1 MQHSNV
7 PIEVQIQ
14 TVLEMPVLDPLAALM
29 LGTGLALATV
39 TQAYAWHR
47 GVYRE
52 APQPQSLV
60 PDFEIDLSPVTPR
73 SQPPVPVV
81 QPEPAPALWPDLPG
95 LDSEPE
101 FDPEPAKTETA
112 TPRAIKSYQE
122 RVQLLKDKLDRDG
135 AIRLLSL
142 VGTTPLRIIGQQR
155 SGKSTFVKSLAHLRS
170 IFLENHTTEVWSPDD
185 ESAEATG
192 QWPSS
197 FEVHGL
203 TNGRVDYPAIEQR
216 IRLFLSRI
224 EQGKRE
230 GCRTLIC
237 DEFGSYGVNDIP
249 HSLIKDLCQVSL
261 MRAAKYGQLVIYVLH
276 GHTAQFLGGVTGLQ
290 GLLEQ
295 YTSVYL
301 DRTEDE
307 LGNAKPG
314 NTFRIVSNG
323 KEEIIRRPHWLAAQ
337 YRQQLFPELVAVDR
351 GSGRID
357 PREFTTMN
365 EQDQELILAQISH
378 AIERGDGKEVT
389 LTTIFDCARG
399 TNAKWQ
405 AASVIWDQVQVEI
418 GRDRIERCMNLEV

>member
-60 PDFEIDLSPVTPR
+60 PNFEIDFFNPATQPLINPVAQSQAIPTPLPKPIEYPT
-73 SQPPVPVV
+73 PPTASVPVSPDPIPV
-81 QPEPAPALWPDLPG
+81 AKDDWQQRIDYLREKLNEDGALP
-95 LDSEPE
+95 
-101 FDPEPAKTETA
+101 
-112 TPRAIKSYQE
+112 
-122 RVQLLKDKLDRDG
+122 LLKL
-135 AIRLLSL
+135 I
-142 VGTTPLRIIGQQR
+142 GTTPLRVIGQQR
-155 SGKSTFVKSLAHLRS
+155 SGKSTFVKSLCHLRTL
-170 IFLENHTTEVWSPDD
+170 FLESHTTEVWSPDD
-185 ESAEATG
+185 EAQESSG

-203 TNGRVDYPAIEQR
+203 TNGKVDYRAIESRMR
-216 IRLFLSRI
+216 IMLTRI
-224 EQGKRE
+224 EKGDRSGKR
-230 GCRTLIC
+230 TIIM
-237 DEFGSYGVNDIP
+237 DEFGSYGLNDIP
-249 HSLIKDLCQVSL
+249 HSLLKDLVQISM
-261 MRAAKYGQLVIYVLH
+261 MRGAKMGELVILILH
-276 GHTAQFLGGVTGLQ
+276 GHTAQFLGDVKGMQ
-290 GLLEQ
+290 GMLEQ
-295 YTSVYL
+295 YTTIWL
-301 DRTEDE
+301 DREEDE
-307 LGNAKPG
+307 LGNARPG
-314 NTFRIVSNG
+314 KTFRITGSEG
-323 KEEIIRRPHWLAAQ
+323 EKTIRRPQWLTAQ
-337 YRQQLFPELVAVDR
+337 YLEELFPELVAVHR

-378 AIERGDGKEVT
+378 AIERGDKKEVT
-389 LTTIFDCARG
+389 LTSIFDCARG

-418 GRDRIERCMNLEV
+418 GRDQIERCMNLEV